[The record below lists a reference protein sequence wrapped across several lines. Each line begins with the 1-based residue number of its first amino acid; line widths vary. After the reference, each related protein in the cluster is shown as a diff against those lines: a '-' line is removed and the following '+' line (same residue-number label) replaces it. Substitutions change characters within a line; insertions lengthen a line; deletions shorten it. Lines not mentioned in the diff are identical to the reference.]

1 MSNDYERV
9 EAAIHYLESHF
20 QDQPTLDDLA
30 AYLHLSPYHLQRLFK
45 RWSGIS
51 PKRFVQ
57 FLTIDYARQLLDESH
72 SVLDTAYETGLSSP
86 SRLHDLFINVD
97 AMTPGEYKQQGQGL
111 DITYG
116 FHDTPFGIC
125 LVAITD
131 RGICDLN
138 FVASDQTDM
147 AVEALAQR
155 WRAAKINEQ
164 PQHTQATID
173 IVFPSDPAAGKRQ
186 INLLLAGTNFQIK
199 VWEALL
205 NIPFGFAWTYQDVAE
220 SMGRPSAVR
229 AAASAVAN
237 NSIAYLIPCHRVLR
251 RNGDTGNYRWNRD
264 RKKAMLGWEA
274 ARREQP
280 SFIVQPPHR

>member
-20 QDQPTLDDLA
+20 KDQPTLDDLA

-57 FLTIDYARQLLDESH
+57 FLTIDYARQLLDEAH

-186 INLLLAGTNFQIK
+186 ISLLLAGTNFQIK

-205 NIPFGFAWTYQDVAE
+205 NIPFGSAWSYQDVAE

-251 RNGDTGNYRWNRD
+251 KNGDTGKYRWNRD
-264 RKKAMLGWEA
+264 RKRAMLGWEA

-280 SFIVQPPHR
+280 SFYCPTPS